1 MNKIAFIC
9 GGMSVEKEI
18 SCLTGIK
25 VCKEL
30 NSNQDQSFLIY
41 LNEHQ
46 QFYLVTS
53 LTPTFIKDNK
63 MTIGKFV
70 SKNGKYYFQT
80 KFKKYYFD
88 QVLILG
94 HGKNIEDGTLSCY
107 FQQLKIPCLSESIYH
122 GCLIQD
128 KYLFKQGVKALKI
141 PCLPG
146 EIIYKYQVDDQEVIK
161 RITKKTKFPL
171 IVKPTSLGSSIG
183 ISKVE
188 DEVSLPSALFEA
200 FLYDNSLIIEP
211 FISNKREYNIA
222 IIGYENELEYSNI
235 EEVNHSDRVLSFYDK
250 YDYSKNNSKRIINPE
265 IEPSLK
271 EKIISYAKR
280 FFNGF
285 NLCGIIRFDFIYDQ
299 DEDRLYLNEANLI
312 PGSLAYYLF
321 EDKYTLSQLVNKY
334 VDLLNK
340 KRKQD
345 KLLFNNYQEGFINKV
360 DITKLKK

>member
-30 NSNQDQSFLIY
+30 NSTFDQSFLIY

-46 QFYLVTS
+46 QFYIVDS
-53 LTPTFIKDNK
+53 LTPTFIKDHK
-63 MTIGKFV
+63 MTLGKFV
-70 SKNGKYYFQT
+70 SKNGKYYFKT

-94 HGKNIEDGTLSCY
+94 HGKNIEDGTLACY
-107 FQQLKIPCLSESIYH
+107 FQQLNIPCLSESIYH
-122 GCLIQD
+122 GSLIQD
-128 KYLFKQGVKALKI
+128 KYLFKQGVRGLKI
-141 PCLPG
+141 PCLSS
-146 EIIYKYQVDDQEVIK
+146 EIIYKYQVDDQDILK
-161 RITKKTKFPL
+161 RITKKIKFPL

-200 FLYDNSLIIEP
+200 FLYDNSAIIEP
-211 FISNKREYNIA
+211 FILNKREYNIA
-222 IIGYENELEYSNI
+222 IIGYEDELEYSNI
-235 EEVNHSDRVLSFYDK
+235 EEVNHTDRVLSFYDK
-250 YDYSKNNSKRIINPE
+250 YDYSKNNSKRIINPD
-265 IEPSLK
+265 IDPSLK

-280 FFNGF
+280 FFKGF

-299 DEDRLYLNEANLI
+299 DEDKLYLNEANLI

-321 EDKYTLSQLVNKY
+321 ENKYTLTELVNKY
-334 VDLLNK
+334 VELLDK

-360 DITKLKK
+360 DISKLKK